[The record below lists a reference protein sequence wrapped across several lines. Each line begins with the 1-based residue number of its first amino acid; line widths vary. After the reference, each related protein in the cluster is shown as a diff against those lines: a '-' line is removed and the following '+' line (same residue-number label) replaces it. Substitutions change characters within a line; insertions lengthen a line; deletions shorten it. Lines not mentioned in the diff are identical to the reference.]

1 MLFQKWGLLI
11 YHITILTSI
20 HMAPNFFIFGARRV
34 LAGLVAPLAIL
45 LGSVDPSFSATVAPH
60 RAFYEMQLG
69 SADLNSNVQAVIGR
83 SAFTLGRD
91 CSGWQSNEDYVVE
104 FEGKEGNTNRIIS
117 RFESWE
123 SDAGDMYSFE
133 ISEQSSFQ
141 IKKDFNGYA
150 NVTSKA
156 GNAYFSIEGDAP
168 MKLPPDTYFPMRHLN
183 AIIDSAEE
191 GKTILSA
198 SVFTG
203 ADPDDALLAT
213 NTVIGNWKIEAPASR
228 LGEFGQKGYWPVQ
241 TAYFKPAAKA
251 AEPEYEINYSMQSN
265 GVVRRYVIDYG
276 DFTIIAKLKKL
287 EAIATPNCP

>member
-1 MLFQKWGLLI
+1 MALLA
-11 YHITILTSI
+11 SCFEPVE
-20 HMAPNFFIFGARRV
+20 AA
-34 LAGLVAPLAIL
+34 
-45 LGSVDPSFSATVAPH
+45 FSATVTPH

-69 SADLNSNVQAVIGR
+69 SADQNANVQAVTGR

-91 CSGWQSNEDYVVE
+91 CSGWQSNEDYVIE
-104 FEGKEGNTNRIIS
+104 FAGKEGNTDRIIS

-141 IKKDFNGYA
+141 AKKDFNGYA
-150 NVTSKA
+150 IVTSEA
-156 GNAYFSIEGDAP
+156 GNAYFSIADDPP
-168 MKLPPDTYFPMRHLN
+168 MTLPADTYFPMRHLN
-183 AIIDSAEE
+183 AIIDGAEK
-191 GKTILSA
+191 GKKILSA

-213 NTVIGNWKIEAPASR
+213 NTVIGGWKIEAPAAH
-228 LGEFGQKGYWPVQ
+228 LGAFGQKGYWSVQ

-251 AEPEYEINYSMQSN
+251 AEPEYEINYSIQSN

-276 DFTIIAKLKKL
+276 DFTIIAELIKL
-287 EAIATPNCP
+287 EALDPPDCP

>member
-1 MLFQKWGLLI
+1 MAVNFYISGSMAVTAGSAML
-11 YHITILTSI
+11 
-20 HMAPNFFIFGARRV
+20 
-34 LAGLVAPLAIL
+34 LAIS
-45 LGSVDPSFSATVAPH
+45 LGSVASAFSATVTPH

-69 SADLNSNVQAVIGR
+69 HADQNSNVQAVIGR

-104 FEGKEGNTNRIIS
+104 FGGKEGDTNRIIS
-117 RFESWE
+117 RFKSWE

-141 IKKDFNGYA
+141 TKKDFNGYA

-156 GNAYFSIEGDAP
+156 GNAFFSIADDSP
-168 MKLPPDTYFPMRHLN
+168 MKLPADTYFPMRHLN
-183 AIIDSAEE
+183 AIIDGAKK
-191 GKTILSA
+191 GKTILAA

-213 NTVIGNWKIEAPASR
+213 NTVIGSWRIEAPAAR
-228 LGEFGQKGYWPVQ
+228 MGELGRKGYWPVQ
-241 TAYFKPAAKA
+241 TAYFKPEAKV

-265 GVVRRYVIDYG
+265 GVVRRYDIDYG
-276 DFTIIAKLKKL
+276 DFSIIAELMKL
-287 EAIATPNCP
+287 EALAVPNCP